1 MSTIKDVGSVARLG
15 SATFRTIRALG
26 LFVLVTT
33 PRGALARDV
42 VILNASYDVTRELY
56 RDENRAFAAAWKA
69 KTGDDVTVNQSHG
82 GSSKQ
87 ARSVIEGLAADVVTM
102 NQALDID
109 MISEKSGLLP
119 RDWAARLPN
128 HSAPFNSTILF
139 LVRKGNPKRI
149 KDWDDL
155 VRPGVVPIIPNPKT
169 SGNGRYSYL
178 AAWAYS
184 LAKSGGKDADARAF
198 VARLFGAVPVL
209 DTGGRGAT
217 TTFVQRGIGDV
228 LLTFEN
234 EVQLARAEGQGAG
247 FDVVV
252 PSVSVRV
259 ETPVAVVDKVASKH
273 GTVDVATAYLRFLYT
288 EEGQEIGARH
298 GFRPVDDKILRRHAD
313 QFPTLELV
321 SIDRLGGWPALQA
334 KHFADGGVFD
344 QIYAP
349 AR

>member
-1 MSTIKDVGSVARLG
+1 MNSVGRGRCSRFKAVWSIGALALLCELTVA
-15 SATFRTIRALG
+15 
-26 LFVLVTT
+26 
-33 PRGALARDV
+33 PRGALAREI

-56 RDENRAFAAAWKA
+56 RDENHAFAAAWKA
-69 KTGDDVTVNQSHG
+69 RTGDEVTINQSHG

-87 ARSVIEGLAADVVTM
+87 ARSVIDGLAADVVTM

-109 MISEKSGLLP
+109 MISEKSGLVA

-139 LVRKGNPKRI
+139 LVRKGNPKHI

-155 VRPGVVPIIPNPKT
+155 VRPGVIPVIPNPKT

-178 AAWAYS
+178 AAWAYA
-184 LAKSGGKDADARAF
+184 LGKSGGKEAAAREFLAH
-198 VARLFGAVPVL
+198 LFGAVPVL

-247 FDVVV
+247 FDVVT

-259 ETPVAVVDKVASKH
+259 ATPVAVVDKVASKH
-273 GTVDVATAYLRFLYT
+273 GTADVATAYLHFLYT
-288 EEGQEIGARH
+288 DEGQEIGARH

-313 QFPTLELV
+313 QFPKLALV
-321 SIDRLGGWPALQA
+321 SIEQLGGWSALQA
-334 KHFADGGVFD
+334 KHFADGGIFD
-344 QIYAP
+344 QIFAS